1 MTDLEPSSYH
11 TDLQL
16 LFITK
21 LQSIIIHGE
30 QLSFI
35 RIPKILLWRS
45 FPDFTIISIFLSSI
59 PSKTVDVRHISNNF
73 DLRWCLSENS
83 VGFRHH
89 TSLRNYFCATEIFMI
104 KYFGASKG
112 KCYTVISLYNS
123 SIDPITAEPSYCSS
137 SGVSSVFPFG
147 YMLPNSIT
155 CDVSNSEVLLGTNS
169 FNLDDH
175 DDIYYR
181 CTHNCAIFAWFP
193 IYVKQSKALSRSK
206 SRVGQKGEMSI

>member
-1 MTDLEPSSYH
+1 MCATYPTILIYD
-11 TDLQL
+11 DVC
-16 LFITK
+16 
-21 LQSIIIHGE
+21 
-30 QLSFI
+30 
-35 RIPKILLWRS
+35 PKTPLVS
-45 FPDFTIISIFLSSI
+45 DTTPACAIF
-59 PSKTVDVRHISNNF
+59 
-73 DLRWCLSENS
+73 
-83 VGFRHH
+83 
-89 TSLRNYFCATEIFMI
+89 FCATEIFMI

-155 CDVSNSEVLLGTNS
+155 CDVSNSEILLGTNS

-181 CTHNCAIFAWFP
+181 CTHNCAIFA
-193 IYVKQSKALSRSK
+193 
-206 SRVGQKGEMSI
+206 